1 MGVYVAGTADAR
13 CRNANG
19 DGQLWDLLLDLD
31 ARNAVVSVAAEKEG
45 IFGICKIQ
53 KDIGKALAEAVTSSA
68 SNQATIKAVATSTM
82 GVLKKL
88 RGLVAKAK
96 EEGTGLPDQLEA
108 HGVVGYTAAF
118 LLDLASAENL
128 A

>member
-1 MGVYVAGTADAR
+1 MMPVRT
-13 CRNANG
+13 
-19 DGQLWDLLLDLD
+19 
-31 ARNAVVSVAAEKEG
+31 SVAPTNWNRLR
-45 IFGICKIQ
+45 
-53 KDIGKALAEAVTSSA
+53 DSPSH
-68 SNQATIKAVATSTM
+68 NQATIKAVATSTM